1 MWFEW
6 ANSYMDLVFIVRN
19 HVFYK
24 KWVVQKIKLIIEK
37 ANIKPDRQS
46 NVSTTKLPNLPEMSS
61 IVCSSNFN
69 AKNISVS
76 APRQLASGAK
86 QAYLSYAGER
96 LMMQTALSMTAP
108 FGLNVADKFGPPEY
122 SVDLSFRGA
131 DQRPELKEFM
141 DVMSQLD
148 ETLINEGVKNARAWF
163 KADLGREVVKA
174 FYTPSLKYS
183 KDKEG
188 NVLSYPPTIKLK
200 LRKYDNQFET
210 KFYDVNGKPYRDV
223 PIEELLV
230 KGVQVTAIMECA
242 GVWFAGSKFGLTWRA
257 KQIAIHK
264 LPEKMSDFAFRGLGS
279 AVASSSSSASED
291 NEKEN
296 EEVDDEAAFSSSRN
310 VPSVVA
316 ALMPQSAP
324 SVAAPSVAAPSV
336 AAPSVAAPSAKSV
349 ADPSVAAQSVAAP
362 ASDDSSDSVNDEQ
375 GDDLE
380 PAPAPRRALIK
391 KKVVPA
397 KK

>member
-1 MWFEW
+1 
-6 ANSYMDLVFIVRN
+6 
-19 HVFYK
+19 
-24 KWVVQKIKLIIEK
+24 
-37 ANIKPDRQS
+37 
-46 NVSTTKLPNLPEMSS
+46 MSS

-279 AVASSSSSASED
+279 LPASSASSSSNED

-296 EEVDDEAAFSSSRN
+296 DEVDDEAAFSSSRS

-324 SVAAPSVAAPSV
+324 SAAASAPAPS
-336 AAPSVAAPSAKSV
+336 
-349 ADPSVAAQSVAAP
+349 

-391 KKVVPA
+391 KKVIPA